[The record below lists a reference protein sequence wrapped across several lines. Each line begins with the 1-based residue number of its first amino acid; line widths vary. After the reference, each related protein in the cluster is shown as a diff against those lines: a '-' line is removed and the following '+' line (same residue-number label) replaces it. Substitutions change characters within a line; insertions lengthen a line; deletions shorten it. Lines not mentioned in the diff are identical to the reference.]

1 MTMEPIQSAIRDNH
15 CIGCG
20 PHNPHGLRIQSFWC
34 GDLETLCTFEP
45 QPHMAAG
52 PAGVLNGGIIA
63 TLIDCHAVC
72 TAIAYAGRLAGRAEA
87 AEADFAT
94 GSLEI
99 RYRRPAAIDE
109 PVFVH
114 AKIVGVTERKTVLA
128 CTLTSGGQVCAEA
141 SVTAVRVA
149 DGWAGRAQRVP
160 PPAQR
165 LGGWSPSAGSQAP
178 LARTA

>member
-20 PHNPHGLRIQSFWC
+20 PDNPHGLRIQSFWC
-34 GDLETLCTFEP
+34 GDLETLCTFQP

-52 PAGVLNGGIIA
+52 PASVLNGGIIA

-72 TAIAYAGRLAGRAEA
+72 TAIAYARRLEGRAEA
-87 AEADFAT
+87 GDADFAT

-99 RYRRPAAIDE
+99 RYRWPAAIDE

-114 AKIVGVTERKTVLA
+114 AKIVGVSERTTVLA
-128 CTLTSGGQVCAEA
+128 CTLSSGSRVCAEA
-141 SVTAVRVA
+141 NVKAVRVA
-149 DGWAGRAQRVP
+149 HGWADRGQRVP

-165 LGGWSPSAGSQAP
+165 LGGWNRSGEGPAP
-178 LARTA
+178 LAKTA